1 MNNDTFQ
8 IRHFMTDE
16 ELHTKEKPKVHDIND
31 MNDRLFIQ
39 KKPVISSTSLF
50 RMNENKLLTAILLN
64 KGASNIIIV
73 GTVNYS
79 FSDYLIGHAEML
91 TLKFYWIMVCKAI
104 YITEFENMPV
114 IVTG

>member
-31 MNDRLFIQ
+31 MNGRLFIQ

-50 RMNENKLLTAILLN
+50 RMNEN
-64 KGASNIIIV
+64 
-73 GTVNYS
+73 Y
-79 FSDYLIGHAEML
+79 
-91 TLKFYWIMVCKAI
+91 
-104 YITEFENMPV
+104 
-114 IVTG
+114 